1 MPVTKIFKKVA
12 FDLSLT
18 STKRIYCGKVRL
30 GSQLTL
36 NPLQVKIDK
45 SIVICQFLLLF
56 MLMFFDKL
64 V

>member
-1 MPVTKIFKKVA
+1 MPVAKIFKKFA

-36 NPLQVKIDK
+36 NPLQVKIEK
-45 SIVICQFLLLF
+45 SIVI
-56 MLMFFDKL
+56 KL
-64 V
+64 SVSVTLYVDVF

>member
-1 MPVTKIFKKVA
+1 MPVAKIFKKVA

-18 STKRIYCGKVRL
+18 STERIYCGKVRL

-45 SIVICQFLLLF
+45 SIVI
-56 MLMFFDKL
+56 
-64 V
+64 

>member
-1 MPVTKIFKKVA
+1 MPVAKIFKKVA

-18 STKRIYCGKVRL
+18 STKRIYCGKVTL

-36 NPLQVKIDK
+36 NPLQVKID
-45 SIVICQFLLLF
+45 V
-56 MLMFFDKL
+56 FDNL

>member
-1 MPVTKIFKKVA
+1 MPVAKIFKKVA

-36 NPLQVKIDK
+36 NPMQVKIDK
-45 SIVICQFLLLF
+45 SIVI
-56 MLMFFDKL
+56 
-64 V
+64 

>member
-1 MPVTKIFKKVA
+1 MPVAKIFKKVA

-45 SIVICQFLLLF
+45 SIVI
-56 MLMFFDKL
+56 KL
-64 V
+64 SVSVTLYVDVF

>member
-1 MPVTKIFKKVA
+1 MPVAKIFKKVA

-45 SIVICQFLLLF
+45 SIVIKWSVSVTLYVDVFW
-56 MLMFFDKL
+56 
-64 V
+64 

>member
-1 MPVTKIFKKVA
+1 MPVAKIFKKVA

-45 SIVICQFLLLF
+45 SIVI
-56 MLMFFDKL
+56 KL
-64 V
+64 SVSVTLYVDVFW

>member
-1 MPVTKIFKKVA
+1 MPVAKIFKKVA

-36 NPLQVKIDK
+36 NPLQVKIEK
-45 SIVICQFLLLF
+45 SIVI
-56 MLMFFDKL
+56 KL
-64 V
+64 SVSVTLYVDVF

>member
-1 MPVTKIFKKVA
+1 MPVAKIFKKVA
-12 FDLSLT
+12 FD

-45 SIVICQFLLLF
+45 SIVI
-56 MLMFFDKL
+56 
-64 V
+64 